1 MILGKTDGCSYE
13 GNPETDD
20 GNIEENVSFQFAEWI
35 MRPFQGPTHDSGDK
49 GKQRNEQADSKLG
62 TIMES
67 IKDNVIIQ
75 AGPSLLRQGRNAAV
89 T

>member
-1 MILGKTDGCSYE
+1 
-13 GNPETDD
+13 
-20 GNIEENVSFQFAEWI
+20 
-35 MRPFQGPTHDSGDK
+35 MRPFQRPTHDSGDK

-67 IKDNVIIQ
+67 IKGNVIVQ
-75 AGPSLLRQGRNAAV
+75 AGPSLLHAGRNAAV